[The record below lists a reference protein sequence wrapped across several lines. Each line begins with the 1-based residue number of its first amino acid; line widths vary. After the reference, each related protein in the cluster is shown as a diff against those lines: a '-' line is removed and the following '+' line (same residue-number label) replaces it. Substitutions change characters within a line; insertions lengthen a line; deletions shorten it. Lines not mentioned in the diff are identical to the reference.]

1 MEELEQNINFLKQN
15 IIFILQEQNTIHFI
29 VSLISVRAKQKLLVP
44 LEIDDTLSLR
54 VTDEK
59 ITRS

>member
-15 IIFILQEQNTIHFI
+15 IIFILKEQNTIHFI
-29 VSLISVRAKQKLLVP
+29 VSLISVRANQKLWVP
-44 LEIDDTLSLR
+44 LEIDATLSLR

>member
-1 MEELEQNINFLKQN
+1 MEELEQNIIFLKQN
-15 IIFILQEQNTIHFI
+15 IIFILQEQTTIHFI
-29 VSLISVRAKQKLLVP
+29 MSLISVRAKQKLLVP